1 MATKGTVSGVIA
13 NMVTLVVDGPVAQNE
28 ICYISTGGDR
38 LMAEVIKVVG
48 TQVYVQ
54 VFESTRGLKV
64 GAEAEF
70 TVKTADIIITALNNL
85 RHFIA
90 SGQRFTALG
99 AELRRLCLILRGA
112 AAGYA
117 AHRFRSRPR
126 ASAVL
131 AEFF

>member
-70 TVKTADIIITALNNL
+70 TGHIDLSAYHFNNL
-85 RHFIA
+85 RHQSVSAGRDI
-90 SGQRFTALG
+90 TNLVLCHG
-99 AELRRLCLILRGA
+99 AVNYEGHHI
-112 AAGYA
+112 GYYA
-117 AHRFRSRPR
+117 TNSSFCCHIIM
-126 ASAVL
+126 
-131 AEFF
+131 